1 VKATT
6 TEQLGFTGRRE
17 GIAAQAAATI
27 RLPGGAV
34 VKRPRFPLAFAALP
48 AGGGLRRRRQPA
60 CMPQPQA
67 AALVTFALP
76 MLVTQGLADRCRS
89 ELAPNAYLVANASA
103 LADRYRADSAAAWPT
118 ARRAIARIFTQFLG
132 QPMPAEMDSEL
143 VRTLAEPMLGGL
155 LAKQVHRT
163 DCGTADAA
171 IADLA
176 TLSGRAI
183 GRVAAI
189 AATIADRKG
198 NGIAGVLKVCKPEDG
213 RPRESRPGDN
223 K

>member
-1 VKATT
+1 
-6 TEQLGFTGRRE
+6 
-17 GIAAQAAATI
+17 
-27 RLPGGAV
+27 
-34 VKRPRFPLAFAALP
+34 VKRPAFLIAFAALP
-48 AGGGLRRRRQPA
+48 AMAAAQTPPAPA

-76 MLVTQGLADRCRS
+76 MLVTQLADRCRS
-89 ELAPNAYLVANASA
+89 ELAPNAYLVAKASA
-103 LADRYRADSAAAWPT
+103 VADRYRADSAAAWPT

>member
-1 VKATT
+1 
-6 TEQLGFTGRRE
+6 
-17 GIAAQAAATI
+17 
-27 RLPGGAV
+27 
-34 VKRPRFPLAFAALP
+34 VKRPAFLIAFAALP
-48 AGGGLRRRRQPA
+48 AMAAAQTPPAPA

-76 MLVTQGLADRCRS
+76 MLVTQLADRCRS
-89 ELAPNAYLVANASA
+89 ELPPNAYLVANAGA